1 MNDIPSEQ
9 SDNTQIEFL
18 KSSKKGKIDL
28 LDIKSWRY
36 WINRIKYDTPFF
48 ISFFILFFL
57 DITVIIILNGL
68 SSYIESAGYL
78 NHLVYF
84 GSIIFLLYILNKGP
98 KVFLKT
104 MKDKA
109 NIFETEV
116 DFINYLSYF
125 YKICKSKLEFYL
137 PIVIAI
143 IYEVVIIS
151 IYNDRFS
158 GILNLTGWLYVLNI
172 LQLILGMVW
181 MFIFVL
187 LIASGV
193 LLLFSFF
200 KGINALGDKFSLR
213 VTFRNLKLGYFD
225 DIGKF
230 IMSVSIPTILFSTFY
245 SILGFYIIVVIRNL
259 FLGYAFMGISIVLT
273 IIISSLLYKNT
284 LNIHNS
290 IVLSKKNLKISLLKD
305 IDALSSLKSKSKYDT
320 LEKINIYYDRIESI
334 SDWPFNPKS
343 IKKLVI
349 TLGSSVVPLLLSF
362 IGLL

>member
-1 MNDIPSEQ
+1 
-9 SDNTQIEFL
+9 
-18 KSSKKGKIDL
+18 
-28 LDIKSWRY
+28 
-36 WINRIKYDTPFF
+36 
-48 ISFFILFFL
+48 
-57 DITVIIILNGL
+57 
-68 SSYIESAGYL
+68 
-78 NHLVYF
+78 
-84 GSIIFLLYILNKGP
+84 
-98 KVFLKT
+98 
-104 MKDKA
+104 
-109 NIFETEV
+109 
-116 DFINYLSYF
+116 
-125 YKICKSKLEFYL
+125 
-137 PIVIAI
+137 
-143 IYEVVIIS
+143 
-151 IYNDRFS
+151 
-158 GILNLTGWLYVLNI
+158 
-172 LQLILGMVW
+172 

-362 IGLL
+362 IGF